1 MEALLLTAFGEGR
14 IGIADTQCRLS
25 SMAPGPIAD
34 AKGLPPRTFA
44 FLGGIV
50 PSGAG
55 VPQIEVSFVYSNDYS
70 LRVSANDLQGNRTR
84 ALSVK
89 NKIYLG

>member
-1 MEALLLTAFGEGR
+1 M
-14 IGIADTQCRLS
+14 
-25 SMAPGPIAD
+25 
-34 AKGLPPRTFA
+34 
-44 FLGGIV
+44 